1 MAKDKYYYNGAYL
14 DLDGFPIAE
23 YIKTLSCCCGGGSGD
38 NPEETTKTKN
48 TITVISKLD
57 ETNDKV
63 YYKAKSLEPVTTKLL
78 INVKSTTNNVTA
90 LDLDIGRN
98 ESKEEVGDTLDILSV
113 GINVNED
120 ENYKY
125 VVKIEEGLNKYK
137 IYSKAIRKDR
147 KNDVSVSDLNV
158 SEMSFVDTLDITFDI
173 PPVDEDYN
181 SWEDEEK
188 IQEFIDENQY
198 IFVIAIPNKAYA
210 LRKYTISNEG
220 NDIITS
226 KFKIVDNKKDIVNGV
241 EYVYLYEEAED
252 ESSKGGFVPMFKDD
266 EQYPHNYKLS
276 IIM

>member
-1 MAKDKYYYNGAYL
+1 MEDNKYYYNGAYL

-57 ETNDKV
+57 ETNDNV

-98 ESKEEVGDTLDILSV
+98 ESEEEVGDTLDILSV

-137 IYSKAIRKDR
+137 IYSNAIRKDR

-158 SEMSFVDTLDITFDI
+158 SEISFVDTLDIIFNI

-220 NDIITS
+220 DDIITS

-252 ESSKGGFVPMFKDD
+252 ESSKGSFVPMFKDH
-266 EQYPHNYKLS
+266 EQYPHNYKLN